1 MSESANNQARMV
13 IMPMTGNPN
22 AGPYDHGPILS
33 RLLARVRKNRNVS
46 GPTII
51 SEVPSKVTPISPNC
65 LNSSKS
71 PDMIPMNIR
80 LCPAMLRAAT
90 MLIRVWSKGAVLK
103 FSGVMS
109 KPMPKTMA
117 IIQPTPAIIPME
129 SRGRFELHR
138 VEPSG
143 VLPLTRLESTN
154 STQ

>member
-13 IMPMTGNPN
+13 IIPIIGNPN

-33 RLLARVRKNRNVS
+33 WLPARVRKNRNVS
-46 GPTII
+46 GPIII
-51 SEVPSKVTPISPNC
+51 SEVPRRVTPISPNC

-71 PDMIPMNIR
+71 PDTIPMNIR
-80 LCPAMLRAAT
+80 ACPAMLRAAT

-103 FSGVMS
+103 FSGVVS

-129 SRGRFELHR
+129 SRGRFEFDRAEL
-138 VEPSG
+138 SG